1 MVLLYKYD
9 LEDNLNNQ
17 KKFNDL
23 QKLVNRDL
31 LKVNVVIKEKIKNEI
46 NYIPQVA
53 AHLVKAG
60 GKRIR
65 PMLSLV
71 CAQLCNYKNG
81 MEHINLSACIE
92 FIHTATL
99 LHDDVIDESE
109 KRRGLKTANNI
120 WGNKS
125 SVLVGDFLLSKSF
138 ELMTEVKNIEV
149 LRILSET
156 SSIIIEGEIAQM
168 LSNRNIATTEDEY
181 LDIIKSK
188 TAQLFATA
196 AKINSYLI
204 KTPNQYKNA
213 LDSFG
218 MNLGI
223 AFQLIDDVLDYKAIE
238 EDLGKMVGDDFKE
251 GKITLP
257 IILALRRSNNIERNF
272 WKKTIQ
278 VGKIDPGDFEKACS
292 ILKKREILN
301 DVQKRAKHYGAVAK
315 DALGIF
321 QNSKEKKILLNL
333 IDFVID
339 RNF

>member
-17 KKFNDL
+17 KKFDDLQQLVNNDL
-23 QKLVNRDL
+23 K
-31 LKVNVVIKEKIKNEI
+31 KVDIIIKEKIKNKI
-46 NYIPQVA
+46 NYIPKVA
-53 AHLVKAG
+53 SHLVKAG

-65 PMLSLV
+65 PMLCLA
-71 CAQLCNYKNG
+71 CAQLCNYKG
-81 MEHINLSACIE
+81 VKHINLSASIE

-99 LHDDVIDESE
+99 LHDDVIDESK
-109 KRRGLKTANNI
+109 KRRGLKTTNNI

-125 SVLVGDFLLSKSF
+125 SILVGDFLLSKSF
-138 ELMTEVKNIEV
+138 NLMTEVENIEV
-149 LRILSET
+149 LKILSKT
-156 SSIIIEGEIAQM
+156 SSIIIEGEISQM
-168 LSNRNIATTEDEY
+168 LSNRNSSTTEDDY

-196 AKINSYLI
+196 SKIVSYLI
-204 KTPNQYKNA
+204 KYPNEYKNA

-218 MNLGI
+218 INLGI
-223 AFQLIDDVLDYKAIE
+223 AFQLIDDLLDYKAVE
-238 EDLGKMVGDDFKE
+238 KDLGKMTGDDFKE

-257 IILALRRSNNIERNF
+257 IILALRRSNQSENNF

-278 VGKIDPGDFEKACS
+278 DGRIDPGDFEKACS
-292 ILKKREILN
+292 ILKKREIF
-301 DVQKRAKHYGAVAK
+301 DDIHKRAKHYGAIAK

-321 QNSKEKKILLNL
+321 NNSKEKKILLN
-333 IDFVID
+333 IVDFVID

>member
-17 KKFNDL
+17 KKFDDLQQLVNNDL
-23 QKLVNRDL
+23 K
-31 LKVNVVIKEKIKNEI
+31 KVDIIIKEKIKNKI
-46 NYIPQVA
+46 NYIPKVA
-53 AHLVKAG
+53 SHLVKAG

-65 PMLSLV
+65 PMLCLA
-71 CAQLCNYKNG
+71 CAQLCNYKG
-81 MEHINLSACIE
+81 VKHINLSASIE

-99 LHDDVIDESE
+99 LHDDVIDESK

-125 SVLVGDFLLSKSF
+125 SILVGDFLLSKSF
-138 ELMTEVKNIEV
+138 NLMTEVENIEV
-149 LRILSET
+149 LKILSKT
-156 SSIIIEGEIAQM
+156 SSIIIEGEISQM
-168 LSNRNIATTEDEY
+168 LSNKNIATTEDDY
-181 LDIIKSK
+181 LNIIKSK

-196 AKINSYLI
+196 SKIVSYLI
-204 KTPNQYKNA
+204 KYPNEYKNA

-218 MNLGI
+218 INLGI
-223 AFQLIDDVLDYKAIE
+223 AFQLIDDLLDYKAVE
-238 EDLGKMVGDDFKE
+238 KDLGKMTGDDFKE

-257 IILALRRSNNIERNF
+257 IILALRRSNQSENNF

-278 VGKIDPGDFEKACS
+278 DGRIDPGDFEKACS
-292 ILKKREILN
+292 ILKKREIFG
-301 DVQKRAKHYGAVAK
+301 DIHKRAKHYGAIAK

-321 QNSKEKKILLNL
+321 NNSKEKKILLN
-333 IDFVID
+333 IVDFVID